1 VLSTPPAF
9 VLSQDQTLHKKISAQ
24 KPKNQAVKSPNLTK
38 RQTNQEPTTS
48 IPNKAGK
55 SKNYYT
61 KKNHNHPQPDGAKKG
76 GSQTT
81 KNDSRNSTVHTK

>member
-1 VLSTPPAF
+1 
-9 VLSQDQTLHKKISAQ
+9 DQTLHKKISAQ

-48 IPNKAGK
+48 ILNKAGK

-61 KKNHNHPQPDGAKKG
+61 KKNHNHPQPDGAK
-76 GSQTT
+76 
-81 KNDSRNSTVHTK
+81 